1 LKHVSVIQAVDR
13 QNVDSEGSEPAS
25 RSGSADG
32 LGELANKASS
42 GAVWTIV
49 GHGGGQVI
57 RLASNLI
64 LTRLLLTEFFGL
76 MALVNVFLIGL
87 QLFSDIGIGPALVQN
102 RREDPGFVNTVWTIQ
117 VVRGLALSAIAFPL
131 ATVFADFYEQPI
143 LTPLIRVG
151 ALTAAIRGFT
161 STSIFTQTRHLHL
174 TRPVIVQV
182 AAQFAGAVVMVTW
195 AWTTRS
201 IWSLVAAGIVAAL
214 VTVVLSHVWL
224 PGIPNRF
231 RFERRAARSLF
242 VFGSWIFFSTL
253 AIFAANHVDRLIFGK
268 LTTMST
274 LGVYSIAVMLALAP
288 TQALSSVSNRVLF
301 PLYTRVH
308 YSSEDLSQVF
318 RTARWPLLILGGW
331 AAAGLIGGGPTIIR
345 LLFDSRYWEAGWMIQ
360 ILSVGLWFGV
370 VLGGTYGA
378 VVLAVGRSDWTAAMA
393 FSKFLA
399 MVAFIPLGYW
409 GGGFSGA
416 VGGLAVSELIRYAV
430 AVRGAARLGFDERRE
445 DVKLTVRVAIAAL
458 AGWSA
463 VAWLTELG
471 ITHVVL
477 HALVVFVLVTAFWAR
492 PLMVLFS
499 RVRRKESLFLRD
511 AELSSESV

>member
-1 LKHVSVIQAVDR
+1 MSRAVDR
-13 QNVDSEGSEPAS
+13 QDVDSEGSEPPS
-25 RSGSADG
+25 KLGSTEG
-32 LGELANKASS
+32 LGELGSKASA
-42 GAVWTIV
+42 GALWTIL
-49 GHGGGQVI
+49 GHGGGQVL
-57 RLASNLI
+57 RLAANLI
-64 LTRLLLTEFFGL
+64 VTRLLLTEHFGL
-76 MALVNVFLIGL
+76 MALVNVFLVGL
-87 QLFSDIGIGPALVQN
+87 QLFSDIGIGPTLIQN

-131 ATVFADFYEQPI
+131 ATLFADFYEQPI
-143 LTPLIRVG
+143 LTPLIRVA
-151 ALTAAIRGFT
+151 ALSAAIRGFN
-161 STSIFTQTRHLHL
+161 SASIFTQTRHLHL
-174 TRPVIVQV
+174 KRPVIVQV
-182 AAQFAGAVVMVTW
+182 GADLAGLVVMVAW

-214 VTVVLSHVWL
+214 VTMVLSHVWL
-224 PGIPNRF
+224 PGIRNRF
-231 RFERRAARSLF
+231 HFERRAARSLF
-242 VFGSWIFFSTL
+242 VFGTWIFFGTL

-308 YSSEDLSQVF
+308 YSPEDLPQVF

-331 AAAGLIGGGPTIIR
+331 AAAGFIGGGPTIIR
-345 LLFDSRYWEAGWMIQ
+345 LLYDSRYSEAGWMIQ
-360 ILSVGLWFGV
+360 ILSAGLWFGI

-393 FSKFLA
+393 FSKFMG

-409 GGGFSGA
+409 AAGFPGA
-416 VGGLAVSELIRYAV
+416 VGGLAISELVRYAV
-430 AVRGAARLGFDERRE
+430 AVHGAARVGFDQRRE
-445 DVKLTVRVAIAAL
+445 DLRLTIRVAIAAL

-471 ITHVVL
+471 ITHVVV
-477 HALVVFVLVTAFWAR
+477 HALVVFVVVTAFWAR
-492 PLMVLFS
+492 SLIVLVA
-499 RVRRKESLFLRD
+499 RVRRKESLFLHEARVQT
-511 AELSSESV
+511 ESL

>member
-1 LKHVSVIQAVDR
+1 VIQAVDR
-13 QNVDSEGSEPAS
+13 QNVDSEGSEPPS

-143 LTPLIRVG
+143 LTPLIRVS

-174 TRPVIVQV
+174 KRPVIVQV
-182 AAQFAGAVVMVTW
+182 GAQFAGAVVMVTW

-201 IWSLVAAGIVAAL
+201 IWSLVAAGIVASL
-214 VTVVLSHVWL
+214 VTVMLSHVWL
-224 PGIPNRF
+224 PGIRNRF

-301 PLYTRVH
+301 PLYSRVH
-308 YSSEDLSQVF
+308 YSSEDLSQMF

-345 LLFDSRYWEAGWMIQ
+345 LLYDSRYWEAGWMIQ
-360 ILSVGLWFGV
+360 ILSAGLWFGV

-393 FSKFLA
+393 FSKFMG

-409 GGGFSGA
+409 AGGFPGA
-416 VGGLAVSELIRYAV
+416 VGGLAISELVRYGV
-430 AVRGAARLGFDERRE
+430 AVHGATRLGFDERRK
-445 DVKLTVRVAIAAL
+445 DLRISVRVAIAAL

-463 VAWLTELG
+463 VAWLTEVG
-471 ITHVVL
+471 ISQVVV
-477 HALVVFVLVTAFWAR
+477 HALVVFVVVTAFWAR
-492 PLMVLFS
+492 PLIVLVA
-499 RVRRKESLFLRD
+499 RVRRKESLFLYEARVQT
-511 AELSSESV
+511 ESL